1 MKPSLV
7 LHCCTPLLTYQFI
20 GGGKIVQIGDR
31 ERNLTVKQLQQF
43 VIGAFAASLLAITFA
58 LLAHAD
64 DFTCEGNVGNIT
76 VENLVVPDNQS
87 CQLNETIVT
96 GNINVETNASLVAK
110 GVDVDGNIQSEGATS
125 VIVEGNSQI
134 DGDIQIKEG
143 GNARVVDTVIDGD
156 LLFDENQGKIE
167 ANRNTIGGNLQALN
181 NSGGLTIT
189 ANTIDGNLQC
199 KENDPAPT
207 VSGNSAA
214 SKEDQCAGDDDD
226 GSGDDGDKDND
237 DSDKDDDGYQDDGI
251 CDDDDGDGNDD
262 ACEEHEIDVDTE
274 DGGLLTADNDDV
286 EIRFPTN
293 AVTINTR
300 FRWTETELDDEA
312 LAIAPGQFGQ
322 LTFVLKALNGTEI
335 DDDFVFSEPIQMTI
349 RYTDAEL
356 GSIDEDDLMLY
367 YRDITQNAWR
377 PVTETCDDDED
388 DLVLR
393 DTTNNQLT
401 VAVCHL
407 TQFGLFQ
414 QLSMNLYLPLVQR

>member
-1 MKPSLV
+1 MVRPSLV
-7 LHCCTPLLTYQFI
+7 PHYRTAMLTHQFT
-20 GGGKIVQIGDR
+20 GGGRIVQISDR
-31 ERNLTVKQLQQF
+31 ERNVTVKQLQQF
-43 VIGAFAASLLAITFA
+43 VISAVAASFLAMTFAA
-58 LLAHAD
+58 LAHAD

-96 GNINVETNASLVAK
+96 GNINVETNASLVAQ
-110 GVDVDGNIQSEGATS
+110 GVDVDGNIQAEGATS
-125 VIVEGNSQI
+125 VVVEGNSQI

-143 GNARVVDTVIDGD
+143 GSATIVDTTIDGD

-167 ANRNTIGGNLQALN
+167 ADRNTIDGDLQAFN
-181 NSGGLTIT
+181 NTGGLTIT

-207 VSGNSAA
+207 VNGNSAA
-214 SKEDQCAGDDDD
+214 SKEDQCAGDGDDD
-226 GSGDDGDKDND
+226 DKDDG

-262 ACEEHEIDVDTE
+262 ACEEHEIDVDTK
-274 DGGLLTADNDDV
+274 DGGLITADNDDV
-286 EIRFPTN
+286 EISFPAN
-293 AVTINTR
+293 AVTVNTR
-300 FRWTETELDDEA
+300 FRWTETELDDDA

-335 DDDFVFSEPIQMTI
+335 DDDFVFAEPIQMSI
-349 RYTDAEL
+349 HYTDAEL

-367 YRDITQNAWR
+367 YRDTTKNAWR

-388 DLVLR
+388 ALVLR
-393 DTTNNQLT
+393 DTANNQLT